1 MTTDGHEERQMPTL
15 GDLFIRTIELGLGAA
30 TLTVEAAQRTVNE
43 LVKRGQMTKEEGS
56 GFVDKLI
63 ATGHQQRAQIAE
75 MIDGAVEQAMIRMDL
90 ARRRDLEAMRLRVA
104 ELERAVLGQPIAEE
118 PISPIRESEMDD
130 IE

>member
-1 MTTDGHEERQMPTL
+1 MPTL